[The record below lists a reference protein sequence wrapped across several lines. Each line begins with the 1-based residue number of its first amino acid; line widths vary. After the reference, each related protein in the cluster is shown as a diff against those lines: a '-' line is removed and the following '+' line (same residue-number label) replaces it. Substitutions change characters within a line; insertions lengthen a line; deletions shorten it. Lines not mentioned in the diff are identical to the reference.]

1 MIGNVFSYHVGV
13 AHVTGGNFSA
23 PCDLSFESMSLCA
36 ASWSP
41 LFGGAQGGKSLNK
54 EASWS
59 PLFGGAQRGWKFK
72 SRSFME
78 TIVWWSAGG
87 GKV

>member
-1 MIGNVFSYHVGV
+1 METIVWWS
-13 AHVTGGNFSA
+13 AGGG
-23 PCDLSFESMSLCA
+23 SLNKE

>member
-1 MIGNVFSYHVGV
+1 MVERR
-13 AHVTGGNFSA
+13 GGG
-23 PCDLSFESMSLCA
+23 SLNKEA
-36 ASWSP
+36 AWSP
-41 LFGGAQGGKSLNK
+41 LFGGAQGGKFKYRSIM
-54 EASWS
+54 ESIVWWS
-59 PLFGGAQRGWKFK
+59 AEGGEKFK